1 MSIVQKLTNTFD
13 KTASKLLKPLDNKL
27 IGTTARVALILY
39 ASLIAPELP
48 ESIARHL
55 DNIMVRAV
63 LIFLIAYMSLKDPIT
78 AALATLALMVTV
90 MSLHRRDVQGVLGG
104 AGNLVG
110 GAIDKVEDVVGG
122 AMDTVEDV
130 LGGAASLVGLG
141 SKPMAKEAAGEAMAA
156 AAAPAGMESGMDD
169 AGML

>member
-1 MSIVQKLTNTFD
+1 MSIVQKLTSTFD

-110 GAIDKVEDVVGG
+110 GAID
-122 AMDTVEDV
+122 TVEDV
-130 LGGAASLVGLG
+130 LGGAAGLVGLG
-141 SKPMAKEAAGEAMAA
+141 SKPVAKEAAEGAKVAS
-156 AAAPAGMESGMDD
+156 AAPAGMESGMDD